1 MFIHM
6 SKCMCAWTIVLTFCT
21 ITYCLFTNT
30 TYVCVKLHFAGA
42 NQLRGFWSGFSA
54 LFNSVEYGFLVPY
67 FDGVQY
73 SGLAVRVE
81 MEVCCY

>member
-1 MFIHM
+1 MYVRVLFVLIH
-6 SKCMCAWTIVLTFCT
+6 IVFCLYFHHYQYN
-21 ITYCLFTNT
+21 I
-30 TYVCVKLHFAGA
+30 CVKLHFAGA

-54 LFNSVEYGFLVPY
+54 LFNGVEYGFLVPY